1 MSCITHQVTVIQ
13 HVIDGYVCRLTKP
26 YMWMTV
32 GVLLAQILGGPL
44 AAAFLSMDGVGG
56 LKGWQVSC

>member
-1 MSCITHQVTVIQ
+1 
-13 HVIDGYVCRLTKP
+13 
-26 YMWMTV
+26 MWMTV

-56 LKGWQVSC
+56 LKGWQVRCNTTWLTTSTVGLCLLPCYRLLEGFQC